1 LFAALILGKDYPEFR
16 TRRFDCEVIV
26 GLCRE
31 RAFCWKTWFMGI
43 FLVDHHTRHHARS
56 SWAPFSK
63 SKIDQ
68 SARVNLL
75 CIETVL
81 PPWGPEAAKVLCR
94 FGKVPHNKVK
104 IIV

>member
-1 LFAALILGKDYPEFR
+1 
-16 TRRFDCEVIV
+16 
-26 GLCRE
+26 LCRE
-31 RAFCWKTWFMGI
+31 LAFCWKTWFIGI

-75 CIETVL
+75 SSETVL
-81 PPWGPEAAKVLCR
+81 RTLGAQSHEGFMPVW
-94 FGKVPHNKVK
+94 
-104 IIV
+104 